1 MDRGRLGIIMMAEA
15 ALAQFSLIKDIRAG
29 KQCQTWATWLA
40 RHKSRYN
47 ITAAKHKR
55 ATPPPPTAPLH
66 LSFLPPHTATISNAS
81 AKAVAGAGF

>member
-1 MDRGRLGIIMMAEA
+1 MGMQGETGDNYDGCDA

-55 ATPPPPTAPLH
+55 ATPPSHCSLFSPLCPLTRPQFPTPRKL
-66 LSFLPPHTATISNAS
+66 
-81 AKAVAGAGF
+81 